1 MNYDLIDLTNKK
13 RSDKEIAK
21 IAKMLNDLSKLDNEI
36 FQDID
41 YNE

>member
-1 MNYDLIDLTNKK
+1 MNYDLIISKKK
-13 RSDKEIAK
+13 RSIKEIEK